1 MAAVREV
8 EAGAAGPRRWWRR
21 WRWRIRIRGW
31 RAFVARGGT
40 ELGGEAGAGW
50 RRAVGRRVC

>member
-1 MAAVREV
+1 M
-8 EAGAAGPRRWWRR
+8 EAGAGGPRRWWRR
-21 WRWRIRIRGW
+21 WRWRIRIRGR